1 MDPVIKSYADVLES
15 LHEEFKKQISGLTQ
29 EELDWSPGAD
39 MNSLAVL
46 AAHIA
51 GSERYWIGD
60 HITGKDSGR
69 VREEEFATSGS
80 TEDAL
85 SEQLDAAL
93 KNSLEV
99 FDGLTQ
105 DQLGEIRNSPQ
116 GDREFTVAWIIAHV
130 LRHDALHLGHMEVTR
145 QLVNSRAAE

>member
-1 MDPVIKSYADVLES
+1 MDPIIKSYADVLES

-39 MNSLAVL
+39 MNSLAIL

-60 HITGKDSGR
+60 HIMGTDSGR
-69 VREEEFATSGS
+69 VREQEFATSGA

-85 SEQLDAAL
+85 SDPGSTCRNQKVTSGRSRVYGGMDNRPCIAA
-93 KNSLEV
+93 
-99 FDGLTQ
+99 
-105 DQLGEIRNSPQ
+105 
-116 GDREFTVAWIIAHV
+116 
-130 LRHDALHLGHMEVTR
+130 
-145 QLVNSRAAE
+145 